1 MCTEAK
7 VKHTLV
13 LFSALLS
20 LLVASCGADRSE
32 EAEVPRM
39 VAERQATSGQSADAP
54 NQDSDASLPSLQQR
68 LIIRQ
73 ADLQLVVED
82 TEAAQET
89 INTLVDELGGYTVT
103 SEWIKYD
110 EGVRIDLTVR
120 VPAEELDGVLA
131 RLRTLALEVR
141 RQTVTGEDV
150 TEEYT
155 DQQAQ
160 LRHLEAT
167 EARLLTFLDEAED
180 TEATLAVYS
189 ELRQVQGEIE
199 QIKGRIQYLE
209 DASAMSSIR
218 IELIPDELA
227 QPISVAGWRPQ
238 GTLRNAAQALIDA
251 LQFLVNALI
260 WVVVFLL
267 PMALLVFGL
276 PAVVLIWLVRRR
288 RRQRS

>member
-1 MCTEAK
+1 M
-7 VKHTLV
+7 KHTV
-13 LFSALLS
+13 VLLS
-20 LLVASCGADRSE
+20 VLLGLLVASCGANQSE
-32 EAEVPRM
+32 TQRLTADEQEGVTLPAHEA
-39 VAERQATSGQSADAP
+39 
-54 NQDSDASLPSLQQR
+54 NQDSDPSLPSLQQR

-89 INTLVDELGGYTVT
+89 INTLVDEVGGYTVT

-155 DQQAQ
+155 DQQSQ

-227 QPISVAGWRPQ
+227 QPISVAGWRPR
-238 GTLRNAAQALIDA
+238 GTLRNAAQALIRA

-260 WVVVFLL
+260 WVVVFFL

-288 RRQRS
+288 RRQTS

>member
-1 MCTEAK
+1 MCTEAR

-13 LFSALLS
+13 LLSALLS
-20 LLVASCGADRSE
+20 LLVASCSANESE
-32 EAEVPRM
+32 TQRLTAGEQEGVALPAHEA
-39 VAERQATSGQSADAP
+39 T
-54 NQDSDASLPSLQQR
+54 QDSDLSLPSLEQH

-89 INTLVDELGGYTVT
+89 VTTLVDELGGYTVT
-103 SEWIKYD
+103 SEWITYD

-131 RLRTLALEVR
+131 RLRALALEVR
-141 RQTVTGEDV
+141 RQIVTGEDV
-150 TEEYT
+150 TEDYT

-189 ELRQVQGEIE
+189 ELRQVQREIE

-238 GTLRNAAQALIDA
+238 GTLRNAAQALIRTF
-251 LQFLVNALI
+251 QFLVNALI
-260 WVVVFLL
+260 WVVVFIL
-267 PMALLVFGL
+267 PVALLVFGL
-276 PAVVLIWLVRRR
+276 PALVLIWSVRRR
-288 RRQRS
+288 RRQRG

>member
-1 MCTEAK
+1 M
-7 VKHTLV
+7 KHTLV
-13 LFSALLS
+13 LLGALLG
-20 LLVASCGADRSE
+20 LLVASCGADESE
-32 EAEVPRM
+32 EPNWSGM
-39 VAERQATSGQSADAP
+39 VAEEQAAAGQSGDAP
-54 NQDSDASLPSLQQR
+54 SQDSDLSLPSLQQR

-82 TEAAQET
+82 TEAAQEMV
-89 INTLVDELGGYTVT
+89 NTLVEELGGYTVT

-120 VPAEELDGVLA
+120 VPAEELDGALA
-131 RLRTLALEVR
+131 RLRALALEVR

-155 DQQAQ
+155 DQQSQ

-227 QPISVAGWRPQ
+227 QPISVAGWRPR
-238 GTLRNAAQALIDA
+238 GTLRNAAQALIRA

-260 WVVVFLL
+260 WVVVFFL

-288 RRQRS
+288 RRQTS

>member
-1 MCTEAK
+1 M
-7 VKHTLV
+7 KHTLV
-13 LFSALLS
+13 LLSVLLC
-20 LLVASCGADRSE
+20 LLVASCGADQSE
-32 EAEVPRM
+32 TQRLTADEQEGVALPAHEA
-39 VAERQATSGQSADAP
+39 
-54 NQDSDASLPSLQQR
+54 NQDSDPSLPSLQQR

-82 TEAAQET
+82 PEAAQET

-155 DQQAQ
+155 DQQSQ

-238 GTLRNAAQALIDA
+238 GTLRNAAQALIRA

-260 WVVVFLL
+260 WAVVFIL
-267 PMALLVFGL
+267 PTMLLVFGL